1 MLGTLIFT
9 GSELWAPF
17 NLPYRTALK
26 GLEVYPSV
34 CYQSDHQRNV
44 CKWSLNFLS
53 SDLMITA
60 IKREQAFRCTS
71 FTITIKVIGKSKYKS
86 LLLSLHAAK
95 WQTAPSKTL
104 LFAGQTAKYAA
115 TSSQTI
121 FPYETNMYNLALCT
135 ARAQMMLPRPQ
146 INYRIYALQKSC
158 DCPINSTYP
167 TICRLI
173 HIPFYFARIWNKI
186 NHAPISQGRWMVHRS
201 WEDCCHT
208 TEIKTNFRV
217 TCTLTGN

>member
-44 CKWSLNFLS
+44 CKWSLNFLF

-71 FTITIKVIGKSKYKS
+71 LTITIKVMSKSTRYVS
-86 LLLSLHAAK
+86 
-95 WQTAPSKTL
+95 
-104 LFAGQTAKYAA
+104 
-115 TSSQTI
+115 I
-121 FPYETNMYNLALCT
+121 
-135 ARAQMMLPRPQ
+135 
-146 INYRIYALQKSC
+146 
-158 DCPINSTYP
+158 PINSTYP

-173 HIPFYFARIWNKI
+173 HIPFYLTCIWNKI
-186 NHAPISQGRWMVHRS
+186 PHAPISQGSWIVHRG

-208 TEIKTNFRV
+208 TTTKTILVLYFLIISSCCNSTHSESKLKNRHA
-217 TCTLTGN
+217 